1 MTEEF
6 GPTVLLI
13 TNDEKLKISLNS
25 TLERHSF
32 NVIEGSSGSEA
43 TALCEQHKPD
53 IIILDSQLPDLPGIG
68 VCTILRTK
76 AASKNLPII
85 MLSDNEGEFDRVKG
99 LDSGVDDYIVKPFQ
113 PNELVARIKAIFRR
127 IRPSFNSKSLN
138 YKDLKMD
145 MASYR
150 VTRGIRDI
158 HLGPTEFRILQC
170 LMEFPKRILSREYI
184 MTHVWGYES
193 QVEPRTID
201 VHINRLRSALKND
214 NEDLPFIKTIRSAGY
229 CLGGPGTE

>member
-1 MTEEF
+1 MSEEL
-6 GPTVLLI
+6 GPSVLLVAA
-13 TNDEKLKISLNS
+13 DDDLKDALAT
-25 TLERHSF
+25 TLERHTF
-32 NVIEGSSGSEA
+32 KVQKASSGDEAIVLSE
-43 TALCEQHKPD
+43 KNKYD
-53 IIILDSQLPDLPGIG
+53 IIVLDSKLPGLPGIS

-76 AASKNLPII
+76 ANTKSVPII
-85 MLSDNEGEFDRVKG
+85 MLSEHEGEFDRVKG
-99 LDSGVDDYIVKPFQ
+99 LDSGIDDYIVKPFQ
-113 PNELVARIKAIFRR
+113 PNELIARIKSIFRR
-127 IRPSFNSKSLN
+127 IRPNFSSRALH

-170 LMEFPKRILSREYI
+170 LMEFPKRVLSREYI
-184 MTHVWGYES
+184 MSHVWGYDS

-229 CLGGPGTE
+229 CLGGPGND